1 MTVEAGPAS
10 IDPHSLQDV
19 LILLR
24 SICSKNRH
32 TKVSVDDILKSLG
45 PRSFAPLVLAIGLIA
60 VTPIDSIPTL
70 PTTFG
75 IIIFLTVGQMLLG
88 RRSLWLPHFVSA
100 RAVAA
105 DRLDRALIWL
115 EPHVLRFDRL
125 IGPRLAWMTQGGF
138 LMVIALCC
146 LVLGATMPFLE
157 LVPLLSTIPAL
168 AFTAFGVA
176 LLLHDGVAA
185 LLGYIFTAVTYVLI
199 FELVRLPF

>member
-1 MTVEAGPAS
+1 MTVEDDPAS
-10 IDPHSLQDV
+10 PDPHSLQEV
-19 LILLR
+19 LLLLR
-24 SICSKNRH
+24 KVCAQNMHS
-32 TKVSVDDILKSLG
+32 KVSVDHVLKSLG
-45 PRSFAPLVLAIGLIA
+45 ARSFAPLVLAIGLIA

-75 IIIFLTVGQMLLG
+75 VIIFLTVGQMLLG
-88 RRSLWLPHFVSA
+88 RRSLWLPHFVSG
-100 RAVAA
+100 RAMDA

-115 EPHVLRFDRL
+115 EPYVLRFDRL
-125 IGPRLAWMTQGGF
+125 IGPRLVWMTQGGF
-138 LMVIALCC
+138 LIMIALCC
-146 LVLGATMPFLE
+146 LVLAATMPFLE

-185 LLGYIFTAVTYVLI
+185 LLGYVFTAVTYVLV